1 MYNIF
6 SVYAMYLFA
15 FFCDSSIF
23 FRLMELS
30 QASLT
35 EKQSSQSRDTLT
47 PGLTHTEEETQAGHG
62 IH

>member
-6 SVYAMYLFA
+6 SVYAIYLFA
-15 FFCDSSIF
+15 FFVTPPF
-23 FRLMELS
+23 FFKLMELS

-35 EKQSSQSRDTLT
+35 EKQSSQSRDALT